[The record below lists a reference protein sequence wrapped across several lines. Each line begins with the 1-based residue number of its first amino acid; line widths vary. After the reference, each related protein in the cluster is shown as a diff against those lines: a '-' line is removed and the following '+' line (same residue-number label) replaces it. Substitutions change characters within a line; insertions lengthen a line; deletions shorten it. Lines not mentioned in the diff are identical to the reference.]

1 MISNNPPQS
10 DRANVFQHYQAAML
24 LFSPVPRWKSKNWFR
39 SCAINRTDR
48 KKKKV
53 LLFLRVFSPSPYWI
67 YFLET
72 ATSSIFSHI
81 KPNSETNRKIWWP
94 DEYKELIK
102 RRGKWQITRQEL
114 ISTALLSV
122 HGTWSTWRLR
132 MSTTALLSFIK
143 RRTFDRQIIFQM
155 QSQKH

>member
-1 MISNNPPQS
+1 MFFNITKQQCCCSPRFQDEKARIGSGHVQS
-10 DRANVFQHYQAAML
+10 IEQ
-24 LFSPVPRWKSKNWFR
+24 
-39 SCAINRTDR
+39 TE

-102 RRGKWQITRQEL
+102 RRGKCQITRQEL

-143 RRTFDRQIIFQM
+143 HRTFDRRIIFQM
-155 QSQKH
+155 QSRKH

>member
-24 LFSPVPRWKSKNWFR
+24 LFSLVPRWKSKNWFR
-39 SCAINRTDR
+39 SCAINRTE
-48 KKKKV
+48 KKKV
-53 LLFLRVFSPSPYWI
+53 LLFLRVFFPSPYWI

-102 RRGKWQITRQEL
+102 RREK
-114 ISTALLSV
+114 TAD
-122 HGTWSTWRLR
+122 HTAGAHQHCPPICPQDMINMAFA

-143 RRTFDRQIIFQM
+143 HRTFDRRIIFQM